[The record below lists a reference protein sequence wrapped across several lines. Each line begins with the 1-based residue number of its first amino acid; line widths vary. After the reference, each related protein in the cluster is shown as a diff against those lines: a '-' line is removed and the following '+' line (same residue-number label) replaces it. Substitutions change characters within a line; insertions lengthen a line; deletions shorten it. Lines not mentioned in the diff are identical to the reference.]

1 MQGTRLL
8 FFVSVIW
15 NYPLFCAEALQGNAF
30 GTNVNACLFES
41 WRNRTNP
48 VLSEGVNCSS
58 MERTGL
64 CYGIKKQTLFAV
76 CYNNNTLI
84 PEFSAHIVEP
94 VYGKR
99 SGGRARWRNEAGQH
113 GKFCAGT
120 PDKGGRRGNC
130 PPCPLSGGARGA
142 KVPFRFITTDLI
154 NCKFK

>member
-1 MQGTRLL
+1 MMQGTCLL

-41 WRNRTNP
+41 WRNGTTP

-99 SGGRARWRNEAGQH
+99 SGGRARWRKSNMVNI
-113 GKFCAGT
+113 KFSAGT
-120 PDKGGRRGNC
+120 PDKGA
-130 PPCPLSGGARGA
+130 GGATAPLALYQEGQGGQRC
-142 KVPFRFITTDLI
+142 PFGL
-154 NCKFK
+154 